1 MTKERTSISID
12 EVNKEYVD
20 KTDINLSEL
29 VDKAINRRRLAATK
43 SRPEQLREQINE
55 KEEVLQEAEA
65 KVRDIEAELEE
76 LREEL
81 ELYESGKRDMVDDL
95 LEVAELAIYITPDQ
109 RDINDLPM
117 AKEAGVTPE
126 QLADCLNYADVH
138 AVNPVAFTSRKAM
151 EEIQYY
157 DNDERLVVPDEL
169 VRDDDDEANSDVP
182 DHFVQL
188 TDAQQEKVKEWAERE
203 I

>member
-29 VDKAINRRRLAATK
+29 VDEAINRRRLAATK

-55 KEEVLQEAEA
+55 KEDELQEAEA

-81 ELYESGKRDMVDDL
+81 ELYESGERDMVDDL
-95 LEVAELAIYITPDQ
+95 LEAAALAIYVSPDQ

-117 AKEAGVTPE
+117 AQEAGVTPE
-126 QLADCLNYADVH
+126 QLADCLDYADVH
-138 AVNPVAFTSRKAM
+138 AVNPVAFTSREAM

-157 DNDERLVVPDEL
+157 DNDERLVIPDEL
-169 VRDDDDEANSDVP
+169 VRDDDDDVNGEAP
-182 DHFVQL
+182 DHFIQL
-188 TDAQQEKVKEWAERE
+188 TDEQKEKVKEWAERE